1 MPKNRVT
8 QSKLKHT
15 AKTKITRKNKLH
27 IGGGVPIAEQIQS
40 VKHRDDFR
48 SMFNNTFHV
57 IYKTQT
63 DPEPSKYEES
73 VKELMRSMKRLRTGI
88 NTLIPIT
95 VDYMPLNKKTYKQSV
110 TPLIGFIRV
119 HCSANPIWGI
129 FCGNIICRYHGLNH
143 FANRPYI
150 LYFIL
155 FHGYHII
162 QCASSSS

>member
-57 IYKTQT
+57 IYKIQT

-95 VDYMPLNKKTYKQSV
+95 LDYMPLNKKTYKQSV
-110 TPLIGFIRV
+110 TPLIGFVPFLCIIIRHLKNIQDV
-119 HCSANPIWGI
+119 RRI
-129 FCGNIICRYHGLNH
+129 FI
-143 FANRPYI
+143 
-150 LYFIL
+150 
-155 FHGYHII
+155 
-162 QCASSSS
+162 